1 MKKFKSGAFWVTNII
16 VSFGMASVMSTV
28 TPLLLGAPL
37 IWESTRFLILSTG
50 CVALFSTT
58 CLPLHE
64 LSHWV
69 MHLYTGHHL
78 SLLEDIIFTIF
89 ITAIMATSAQVLM
102 GQVQFVF
109 WMGLAK
115 IFPMLVVIAF
125 FSVMLFKK
133 IAAVVVGAVVA
144 RHKRVI

>member
-1 MKKFKSGAFWVTNII
+1 
-16 VSFGMASVMSTV
+16 
-28 TPLLLGAPL
+28 
-37 IWESTRFLILSTG
+37 
-50 CVALFSTT
+50 
-58 CLPLHE
+58 
-64 LSHWV
+64 

-109 WMGLAK
+109 WMELAK
-115 IFPMLVVIAF
+115 IFPLLVVVAF

-144 RHKRVI
+144 RHKRVIWG